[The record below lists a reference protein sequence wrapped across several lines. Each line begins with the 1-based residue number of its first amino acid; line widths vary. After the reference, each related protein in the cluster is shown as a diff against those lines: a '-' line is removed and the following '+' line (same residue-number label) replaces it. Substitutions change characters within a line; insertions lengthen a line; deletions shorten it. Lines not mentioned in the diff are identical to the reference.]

1 VPNEYMACLH
11 QVGVPEH
18 ALKLKVGALAM
29 VTRNLNP
36 DVGLLNGSRVCILH
50 VSPHVVK
57 ARTLDAARRIVFT
70 GSLRLNFDLPL
81 PNSHLRV
88 TCKQFPLRLANC
100 LTGNNVAGQDFAVRW
115 RGPA

>member
-1 VPNEYMACLH
+1 MPNMISEEHMACLH

-18 ALKLKVGALAM
+18 AVKLKVGALAM

-57 ARTLDAARRIVFT
+57 ARTLEAARQY
-70 GSLRLNFDLPL
+70 L
-81 PNSHLRV
+81 
-88 TCKQFPLRLANC
+88 LAELC
-100 LTGNNVAGQDFAVRW
+100 SFLA
-115 RGPA
+115 